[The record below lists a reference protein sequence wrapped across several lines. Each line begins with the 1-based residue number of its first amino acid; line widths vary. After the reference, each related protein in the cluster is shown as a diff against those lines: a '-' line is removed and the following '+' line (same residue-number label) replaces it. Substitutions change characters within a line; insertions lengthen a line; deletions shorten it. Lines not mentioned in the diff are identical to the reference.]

1 MTSDLALVFII
12 IITFILRYYGS
23 IAAASHPVWG
33 GGQAAS
39 PRAGE
44 RDSRQSGGAPGKFH
58 FNLTINY
65 RWNVD
70 FYPF

>member
-12 IITFILRYYGS
+12 IPTIFIHRHGP
-23 IAAASHPVWG
+23 IATASDPVRG

-44 RDSRQSGGAPGKFH
+44 RDSRQSGGVPVSFL
-58 FNLTINY
+58 FNN
-65 RWNVD
+65 
-70 FYPF
+70 